1 MSQTIDMLDSLR
13 DIVAKARAEE
23 QRLLWALPDN
33 GEPGRAA
40 AWKAYKKAQDLSES
54 LTAAAERYLS

>member
-13 DIVAKARAEE
+13 AIVAKARAEE
-23 QRLLWALPDN
+23 QRLLWALPGND
-33 GEPGRAA
+33 EPGRAQ

-54 LTAAAERYLS
+54 LTATAERYLA